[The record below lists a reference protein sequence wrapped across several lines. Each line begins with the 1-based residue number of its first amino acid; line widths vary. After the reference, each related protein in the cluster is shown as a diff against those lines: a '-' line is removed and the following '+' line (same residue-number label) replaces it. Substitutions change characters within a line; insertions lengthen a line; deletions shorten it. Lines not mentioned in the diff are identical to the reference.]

1 MTNAQAL
8 AAVYVALG
16 GSAGDVAG
24 KSNAEIIAAI
34 ATKAALVAGATL
46 PAASGN
52 GKVLTV
58 VSSKWQAA
66 NVPTE
71 LPSVTQANAG
81 QVLTVNAEGKWAA
94 ANLPSSN
101 T

>member
-24 KSNAEIIAAI
+24 KSNAEIIEAI

-71 LPSVTQANAG
+71 LPSVTQANEG

>member
-1 MTNAQAL
+1 MTNAEAL
-8 AAVYVALG
+8 AEVYVALG

-34 ATKAALVAGATL
+34 ATKTALVAGATL

-94 ANLPSSN
+94 ANLPASN

>member
-1 MTNAQAL
+1 MTNAEAL

-81 QVLTVNAEGKWAA
+81 QVLIVNAEGKWAA

>member
-1 MTNAQAL
+1 MTNAEAL